1 MVEEYINFLNSS
13 KIFSGCIILLMN
25 LGGKYISN
33 EIPKNVD
40 KFFDKSLVRQFII
53 FSIIFVATK
62 DLKISLL
69 LTFAFIF
76 FFRFIL
82 NEKSKF
88 CVLEKSLETIS
99 KKEALEAYQTLKKFK
114 AQKI

>member
-1 MVEEYINFLNSS
+1 MVEQYINFLNSS
-13 KIFSGCIILLMN
+13 KIFAGCIMLLMN
-25 LGGKYISN
+25 LGGKYIAN

-40 KFFDKSLVRQFII
+40 KIFDKSLVRQFII

-62 DLKISLL
+62 DFKISLL
-69 LTFAFIF
+69 LTFAFIL

-88 CVLEKSLETIS
+88 CILEKDPDTVS

-114 AQKI
+114 TQN